1 MVEGSVQRVLVVDDD
16 DAVRSI
22 VAETLRGEG
31 YQVDEANNGAAAL
44 ERLQAD
50 APDVILLD
58 IVMPVID
65 GYEFLKRLH
74 QAGGMAD
81 IPIVLVSATHALSD
95 AAHDLGVRAVLTKPF
110 DMGMLVAIVDRLARQ
125 G

>member
-1 MVEGSVQRVLVVDDD
+1 VVEVSLPRVLVVDDD
-16 DAVRSI
+16 GAVRSI

-44 ERLQAD
+44 EQLQAV

-65 GYEFLKRLH
+65 GYEFLERLR
-74 QAGGMAD
+74 QEGGIAD
-81 IPIVLVSATHALSD
+81 IPIVLVSATHALPD
-95 AAHDLGVRAVLTKPF
+95 AAHNLGVRAVLTKPF
-110 DMGMLVAIVDRLARQ
+110 DMGILVAIVDRLARP

>member
-1 MVEGSVQRVLVVDDD
+1 VVEVSLPRVLVVDDD

-44 ERLQAD
+44 EQLQAV
-50 APDVILLD
+50 APEVILLD
-58 IVMPVID
+58 IVMPVVD
-65 GYEFLKRLH
+65 GYEFLERLR
-74 QAGGMAD
+74 QEGDFAD
-81 IPIVLVSATHALSD
+81 IPIVLVSATHALPD

-110 DMGMLVAIVDRLARQ
+110 DMGMLVAIVDRLARP